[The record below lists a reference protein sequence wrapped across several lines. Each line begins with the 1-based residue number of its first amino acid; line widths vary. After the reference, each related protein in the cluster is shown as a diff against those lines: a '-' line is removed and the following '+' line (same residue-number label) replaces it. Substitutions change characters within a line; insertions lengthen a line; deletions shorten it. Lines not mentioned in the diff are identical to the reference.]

1 MIEMDEIK
9 NLNKTEMKILMK
21 NGKIKIKKLWND
33 LDEYEMNE
41 LEEEIK
47 ILKEKGNKL
56 RRTIEVIKYL
66 HLQETITVE
75 RELDIV

>member
-33 LDEYEMNE
+33 IHEYEMNE

-75 RELDIV
+75 REFDIV